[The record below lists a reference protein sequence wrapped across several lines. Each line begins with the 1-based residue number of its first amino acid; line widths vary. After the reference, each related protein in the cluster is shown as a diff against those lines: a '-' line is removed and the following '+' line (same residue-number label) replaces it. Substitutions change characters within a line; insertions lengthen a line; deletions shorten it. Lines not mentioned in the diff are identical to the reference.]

1 MSGKTG
7 RRTNKRRNVEQVENK
22 IPKIG
27 KTIFM
32 I

>member
-7 RRTNKRRNVEQVENK
+7 RRNDKRSNVEQVENK

-27 KTIFM
+27 KTIL
-32 I
+32 